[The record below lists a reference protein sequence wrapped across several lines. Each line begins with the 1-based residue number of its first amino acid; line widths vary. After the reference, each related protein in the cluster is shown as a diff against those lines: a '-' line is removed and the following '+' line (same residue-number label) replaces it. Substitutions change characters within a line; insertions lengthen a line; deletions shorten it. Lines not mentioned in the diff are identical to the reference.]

1 VLYLYSQKNLLIGYG
16 VSIFVS
22 LLCVIAGLLSM
33 WDNGIA
39 FTDSFS
45 TILRATRNPRFDD
58 IVPRD
63 STTGSDPPPEA
74 LARTRVQW
82 VGLPS
87 ASISGIA
94 SGRED
99 GLGVAGLR
107 PLSTLAETEKGT
119 GSGTGSRNGGGNEER
134 SPRSPIAFAN
144 RIRERKNY
152 QTTATVSS
160 VTERSPDGFI

>member
-1 VLYLYSQKNLLIGYG
+1 
-16 VSIFVS
+16 
-22 LLCVIAGLLSM
+22 M
-33 WDNGIA
+33 WDNGFA

-45 TILRATRNPRFDD
+45 TILRATRNSRFDE
-58 IVPRD
+58 IVPQD

-74 LARTRVQW
+74 LSRTRVQW

-87 ASISGIA
+87 SLSASSSGVGLA

-119 GSGTGSRNGGGNEER
+119 GSARGSETGNGNGER

-152 QTTATVSS
+152 QATATVSS